1 MSQSDTSFDPRFRR
15 IRDIANADIIHET
28 GTSKMVSR
36 GIAAVGLFIVTFL
49 VWAAIAK
56 VDEITI
62 AMGEVVPVGSMRPI
76 QHLEGGIVS
85 EILVEEGELVEV
97 GTPLVRFD
105 AQSASAE
112 LEQVRARQVA
122 LLLQQE
128 RLRAYAEDR
137 TPNFSFAPEEFD
149 SLVADQ
155 DSIFESE
162 MVSRQNQRNIL
173 VQQVAERRSE
183 LDTNQEQQASSG
195 RQVKLLQDEFEV
207 RKKLFEDGLLS
218 RVMFLGVQRDLETA
232 KGNRQRLIGNAATIR
247 ESIIELEQRLAELD
261 SRLRQ
266 EALRQLGTVSS
277 ELSEVDQILSGL
289 ENRDTRLTA
298 LSPVR
303 GLVQQVA
310 VQAGGVVAPGGLVA
324 EVVPVDAGFL
334 IEGRVSTRD
343 IGFVNGGQPVDI
355 KVHTYDFSRYGS
367 VPGQV
372 ISTSATTMLDESNTP
387 FYRVRASLSQPYVG
401 HDQLA
406 NPVFPGMT
414 VQMDIKTGQKSIL
427 QYLLKP
433 FYTAVNEGFRER

>member
-1 MSQSDTSFDPRFRR
+1 MSDADTSFDPRFRR

-36 GIAAVGLFIVTFL
+36 GIAAVGLFIGTFL
-49 VWAAIAK
+49 IWAAISK
-56 VDEITI
+56 IDEITI
-62 AMGEVVPVGSMRPI
+62 AMGEVVPVGSVRSI
-76 QHLEGGIVS
+76 QHLEGGIVA
-85 EILVEEGELVEV
+85 EVLVEEGQLVEA
-97 GTPLVRFD
+97 GMPLVRFD
-105 AQSASAE
+105 ALSASAE
-112 LEQVRARQVA
+112 LEQVGARQIA

-137 TPNFSFAPEEFD
+137 TPDFSFAPGEFV
-149 SLVADQ
+149 SLVNDQ
-155 DSIFESE
+155 SNIFESE
-162 MVSRQNQRNIL
+162 MIARQNQRNIL
-173 VQQVAERRSE
+173 VQQVAERSTE
-183 LDTNQEQQASSG
+183 LDTNREQQGSSR
-195 RQVKLLQDEFEV
+195 RQVKLLEDEFEV

-218 RVMFLGVQRDLETA
+218 RVMFLGIQRELETA
-232 KGNRQRLIGNAATIR
+232 KGTRQRLSGNAATIR
-247 ESIIELEQRLAELD
+247 ESIIELEQRLQELD
-261 SRLRQ
+261 GRLRQ
-266 EALRQLGTVSS
+266 DALRQLGAVSS
-277 ELSEVDQILSGL
+277 ELSEVEKILSGL
-289 ENRDTRLTA
+289 EDRDTRLTA

-310 VQAGGVVAPGGLVA
+310 AKPGSVVAPGGLVA

-343 IGFVNGGQPVDI
+343 IGFVSGGQPVDI

-372 ISTSATTMLDESNTP
+372 VSTSATTLLDESNTP

-401 HDQLA
+401 LNPA
-406 NPVFPGMT
+406 SNPVFPGMT